1 MPAQV
6 KNQPSSLKT
15 KIVPLKV
22 LLEWQVPARPFRKK
36 SREAITTIG
45 AILILI
51 GIILIFLKEWFL
63 IAVII
68 ALAFFFYILST
79 VKPEIILHKI
89 TNKGIRTGDKDY
101 LYDQLV
107 RFWFDKEVDQE
118 ILFVD
123 GFERFNFRLMLLLS
137 SESKEQLRKV
147 LSEYLP
153 EEKPEETWADKAGS
167 WVSRQIPLGK

>member
-1 MPAQV
+1 MPAQA
-6 KNQPSSLKT
+6 KNQSSSLKT
-15 KIVPLKV
+15 KIIPLKV
-22 LLEWQVPARPFRKK
+22 MLEWQAPARPFRKK

-89 TNKGIRTGDKDY
+89 TNKGIITGDKDY
-101 LYDQLV
+101 PYDQLV

-118 ILFVD
+118 TLFVD
-123 GFERFNFRLMLLLS
+123 GFERFNFRLMLLLDNKS
-137 SESKEQLRKV
+137 REQLKKV

>member
-1 MPAQV
+1 MPAQA
-6 KNQPSSLKT
+6 KNQSSSLKT
-15 KIVPLKV
+15 KIIPLKV
-22 LLEWQVPARPFRKK
+22 MLEWQAPARPFRKK
-36 SREAITTIG
+36 SKEAITTIG

-89 TNKGIRTGDKDY
+89 TNKGITTGDKDY
-101 LYDQLV
+101 FYDQLI

-118 ILFVD
+118 ILFID
-123 GFERFNFRLMLLLS
+123 GFERFNFRLMLLLNS
-137 SESKEQLRKV
+137 KSKEQLKKI

-153 EEKPEETWADKAGS
+153 EEKPEETWADRAGS